1 MKVRGLRELNFY
13 LSNEAVAFIG
23 KLVNSIDFN
32 NENIG
37 KWVSFADGNGSRCIV
52 LNSSNNSYEV
62 MEYHKKYIDI
72 HITLNGLDKMYIGK
86 EIFEDCR
93 SYQDSDDYGLV
104 KVKNKEV
111 MLIPKDHFLKIETG
125 IPHVNILD
133 QNSVKVVFK
142 IPK

>member
-1 MKVRGLRELNFY
+1 MKVKELSELKCY
-13 LSNEAVAFIG
+13 LSEKAIAFIG
-23 KLVNSIDFN
+23 ELINSTDFK

-37 KWVSFADGNGSRCIV
+37 KWVSFPDGKGSNCIV
-52 LNSSNNSYEV
+52 LNSSNSSYEI

-72 HITLNGLDKMYIGK
+72 HITLDGLDYMYIGK
-86 EIFEDCR
+86 DIIEDCR
-93 SYQDSDDYGLV
+93 SYKKSDDYGLV